1 MTSERPTTER
11 PTTER
16 PTTERPT
23 TERPTTER
31 RITYCRICESLCGM
45 VAEVEN
51 DRLVSLRADK
61 DHPLSAGFAC
71 QKGIAFTE
79 VVNDPDRVTSPL
91 RRRPDGTFE
100 EVSWDQALADIAKRL
115 SEIHRRHGSGAV
127 GWYFGN
133 PGAFSYSHLLAVLC
147 FVNGLGLGTH
157 LYTASSQDTHSRLM
171 ASQLLYGVPSAV
183 PIPDLNRTD
192 LLVVMGANPVVS
204 HGSVLTAPRI
214 KDRMRDVVKR
224 GGRVIVIDPRRTETA
239 AQFEWLGVIPDTD
252 ALLLLSLLQVMFA
265 EDLVDRQRV
274 NKQAEGLAWLAT
286 RCAPFSPE
294 RTESATGIPAET
306 VRELA
311 RSLARTPRAAIYGRI
326 GTCAGRSGTLTSYLI
341 DAVNLVAGNVDVPG
355 GSVFGSF
362 GVPGE
367 GWVFTA
373 LGALLRYDHR
383 RNRSRV
389 GGFGNLLRTEPA
401 TMLAKEITTPGD
413 RQIRALFVSAGNP
426 VLSVPN
432 GAELA
437 DAMPQLGLSVALDF
451 YLTETT
457 AQCDYVLPVTTMYE
471 RDDFP
476 LLFQPFHATPFRQST
491 EAVVPPRGQAR
502 TEWEI
507 VDDLM
512 RRMATRSP
520 AFAALAVARAS
531 TGLLGRELSPR
542 PLIDGII
549 RLGRGGDWFG
559 LRRGGLSF
567 RRLAEEHPHGAVL
580 EPELRTGVL
589 GSAVAYPSRRIRLQ
603 HNEIGTE
610 IAKLQRRQDP
620 VGFPLRLIGMRE
632 ARSENSWMHNAPLLM
647 RGDRGPRALMH
658 IEDARQRGIA
668 DGDEIAVR
676 SPYGKIELPA
686 TLTEDIVAGT
696 VAIPHGWGHNGKGG
710 WRVAN
715 QVGGVNVND
724 LTSNE
729 AEDVESLSGMA
740 WLSGVPIE
748 VERSQ

>member
-1 MTSERPTTER
+1 MTTEHR
-11 PTTER
+11 T
-16 PTTERPT
+16 
-23 TERPTTER
+23 
-31 RITYCRICESLCGM
+31 TYCRICEALCGM
-45 VAEVEN
+45 VAEVQD

-79 VVNDPDRVTSPL
+79 VVNDPDRVTTPL
-91 RRRPDGTFE
+91 RRRADGTFE
-100 EVSWDQALADIAKRL
+100 EVSWDEALADIAKRL
-115 SEIHRRHGSGAV
+115 SDIHRRHGSGAL

-133 PGAFSYSHLLAVLC
+133 PGAFSYSHLMAVVC
-147 FVNGLGLGTH
+147 FVNGLGLGAH

-171 ASQLLYGVPSAV
+171 ASQLLYGIPSAV
-183 PIPDLNRTD
+183 PIPDLSRTD

-214 KDRMRDVVKR
+214 RDRMHDVVKR
-224 GGRVIVIDPRRTETA
+224 GGRVIVIDPRKTETA
-239 AQFEWLGVIPDTD
+239 AQFEWMGIVPDTD
-252 ALLLLSLLQVMFA
+252 ALLLLSMLQVMFA
-265 EDLVDRQRV
+265 EDLVDRRRV
-274 NKQAEGLAWLAT
+274 AKQADGLAWLAT
-286 RCAPFSPE
+286 HCAPFTPQ
-294 RTESATGIPAET
+294 RTEIATGIPAGT

-311 RSLARTPRAAIYGRI
+311 RSLAGAARAAVYGRI

-367 GWVFTA
+367 GWAFTA
-373 LGALLRYDHR
+373 LGALLRYDYR

-389 GGFGNLLRTEPA
+389 GGFGNLVHTEPA

-413 RQIRALFVSAGNP
+413 GQIRALFVSAGNP

-432 GAELA
+432 GAELGE
-437 DAMPQLGLSVALDF
+437 AMPQLDLSVALDF

-457 AQCDYVLPVTTMYE
+457 ARCDYVLPVTTMYE

-476 LLFQPFHATPFRQST
+476 LLFQPFQTTPFRQIT

-502 TEWEI
+502 TEWQI

-520 AFAALAVARAS
+520 AFAALAVARVSA
-531 TGLLGRELSPR
+531 GLLGRQLSPR
-542 PLIDGII
+542 PLVDMLI
-549 RLGRGGDWFG
+549 RIGRGGDWFG

-567 RRLAEEHPHGAVL
+567 RSLADDHPHGAVL

-589 GSAVAYPSRRIRLQ
+589 RSAVAYPSRRIRLE
-603 HNEIGTE
+603 HND
-610 IAKLQRRQDP
+610 IAALIQELQRRQDP
-620 VGFPLRLIGMRE
+620 IGYPLRLIGMRE

-647 RGDRGPRALMH
+647 RGDRLPRALMH
-658 IEDARQRGIA
+658 IEDAKQRGIA

-686 TLTEDIVAGT
+686 TLTEDIVIGT

-710 WRVAN
+710 WRLAN
-715 QVGGVNVND
+715 RVGGVNVND
-724 LTSNE
+724 LTSNDPD
-729 AEDVESLSGMA
+729 DVEPLSGMA
-740 WLSGVPIE
+740 WLTGVPIE
-748 VERSQ
+748 VERS

>member
-1 MTSERPTTER
+1 
-11 PTTER
+11 
-16 PTTERPT
+16 
-23 TERPTTER
+23 
-31 RITYCRICESLCGM
+31 M
-45 VAEVEN
+45 VAEVQ
-51 DRLVSLRADK
+51 DGRMVALRADK

-91 RRRPDGTFE
+91 RRRADGSFE
-100 EVSWDQALADIAKRL
+100 EVSWDDALADIAKRL
-115 SEIHRRHGSGAV
+115 SDIHRRSGSGSV

-133 PGAFSYSHLLAVLC
+133 PGAFSYSHLMAVLC

-171 ASQLLYGVPSAV
+171 ASQLLYGIPSAV

-192 LLVVMGANPVVS
+192 LLVVIGANPVVS

-214 KDRMRDVVKR
+214 KDRMRDVIKR
-224 GGRVIVIDPRRTETA
+224 GGRVLVIDPRKTETA
-239 AQFEWLGVIPDTD
+239 AQFEWLGIVPDTD

-265 EDLVDRQRV
+265 EDLVDRRRV
-274 NKQAEGLAWLAT
+274 AGQADGLAWLAT
-286 RCAPFSPE
+286 RCAPFTPE
-294 RTESATGIPAET
+294 RTEDATGITAGT
-306 VRELA
+306 VRDLA

-326 GTCAGRSGTLTSYLI
+326 GSCAGRSGTLTSYLI
-341 DAVNLVAGNVDVPG
+341 DAVNLVAGNLDAPG

-362 GVPGE
+362 DIPGE
-367 GWVFTA
+367 GWAFTA
-373 LGALLRYDHR
+373 LGAFLRFDYR

-389 GGFGNLLRTEPA
+389 GGFGNLVHTEPA
-401 TMLAKEITTPGD
+401 TMLAKEITTAGD

-437 DAMPQLGLSVALDF
+437 EAMPQLELSVALDF

-457 AQCDYVLPVTTMYE
+457 ARCDYVLPVTTMYE

-476 LLFQPFHATPFRQST
+476 LLFQPFQTTPFRQIT
-491 EAVVPPRGQAR
+491 EAVVAPCGQAR
-502 TEWEI
+502 TEWQI

-512 RRMATRSP
+512 RRMASRSP
-520 AFAALAVARAS
+520 AFAALAVARTTA
-531 TGLLGRELSPR
+531 GLFGRRLSPR
-542 PLIDGII
+542 PLADLII
-549 RLGRGGDWFG
+549 RIGRDGDWFG

-567 RRLAEEHPHGAVL
+567 QSLAERHPHGAVL
-580 EPELRTGVL
+580 DTELRTGTL
-589 GSAVAYPSRRIRLQ
+589 RNAVAYPSRRIRLQ
-603 HNEIGTE
+603 HNEIATE
-610 IAKLQRRQDP
+610 IDELTRRDNP
-620 VGFPLRLIGMRE
+620 IAFPLRLIGMRE
-632 ARSENSWMHNAPLLM
+632 SRSENSWMHNSPLLM
-647 RGDRGPRALMH
+647 RGERGPRALMH
-658 IEDARQRGIA
+658 AEDARQRGIA
-668 DGDEIAVR
+668 EGDGVAVR

-696 VAIPHGWGHNGKGG
+696 VAIPHGWGHDGKGG

-715 QVGGVNVND
+715 RAGGVNVNE
-724 LTSNE
+724 LTSNDPG
-729 AEDVESLSGMA
+729 DVETLSGMA